1 MPVQMYLLA
10 KTNGITF
17 KRMSKGN
24 GEEKKKKKTRINA
37 DLVSEI
43 NLNDLYL

>member
-1 MPVQMYLLA
+1 MYLLA

-24 GEEKKKKKTRINA
+24 GEEKKKKDQNQCRFSLR
-37 DLVSEI
+37 DQSE
-43 NLNDLYL
+43 